1 MNNDNKN
8 LLDIVKV
15 ELLSRKTSSIDEV
28 LKIIY
33 LTKKLLK
40 KSSINFYDIFE
51 QVTRDLHQD
60 IVNTIEL
67 NEYIFNYSNKL
78 APLTYPLKSNKNF
91 ELLSGTLEFCKN
103 YTYYIFSDELVRDLE
118 DEKKSF
124 ERILFKGLDSYLN
137 YIKIFY
143 YSILNLVLKKDLFAF
158 CNKNKVLNLD
168 YSANIQSTILPKN
181 LDVDKLNFNIFEWKY
196 FYKDEFSPNQG
207 ELLYFTNGYT
217 FGGSSENIRYKLKKF
232 RDEDCLTSILKWFG
246 AEEDFDP
253 SILSSFS
260 TLDIEKYFDNYNN
273 SKKSKFHDILSKYLI
288 PISDFGQAKVEDIF
302 AYREYDIQ
310 NEPLKKNYK
319 YSISGHIGVIS
330 KIINNFSFENI
341 SYSRHIPEVEGLIS
355 SLENLK
361 SHPHKKYMFFNA
373 KLRTRS

>member
-28 LKIIY
+28 LKTIY

-51 QVTRDLHQD
+51 QVIRDLHQD

-158 CNKNKVLNLD
+158 CNGNKVLNLD

-207 ELLYFTNGYT
+207 ELLYFTNGYA
-217 FGGSSENIRYKLKKF
+217 FGGSSEDTRYKLKKF
-232 RDEDCLTSILKWFG
+232 RDEDCLTSILKWIG
-246 AEEDFDP
+246 AEEDFNP
-253 SILSSFS
+253 KVLSLFS
-260 TLDIEKYFDNYNN
+260 TLDIEKYFDNYHNCQ
-273 SKKSKFHDILSKYLI
+273 KSKFHDILSRYLI
-288 PISDFGQAKVEDIF
+288 PIS
-302 AYREYDIQ
+302 
-310 NEPLKKNYK
+310 
-319 YSISGHIGVIS
+319 
-330 KIINNFSFENI
+330 NFSE
-341 SYSRHIPEVEGLIS
+341 
-355 SLENLK
+355 
-361 SHPHKKYMFFNA
+361 A
-373 KLRTRS
+373 KAW